1 MAQSIADCHSAD
13 LTQLT
18 VVDAEDLKLGVVNQ
32 SKQQLHVFRTELV
45 VVQYQTLHLFE
56 LVQAFHEVKA
66 TMLGEFGVGKVKFNQ
81 LTVDSFCY
89 DRSATANCRY
99 IL

>member
-1 MAQSIADCHSAD
+1 M
-13 LTQLT
+13 
-18 VVDAEDLKLGVVNQ
+18 
-32 SKQQLHVFRTELV
+32 
-45 VVQYQTLHLFE
+45 
-56 LVQAFHEVKA
+56 QAFHEVKA

-99 IL
+99 ILWQVLREELDSIITERINAQVELDEVSLVEDRRKALQTSLGDIILA